1 MCVVFNAGPATI
13 EFESGG
19 GATLSEDNG
28 TVSTCCVKIS
38 GLPAGGLGCDIIVEL
53 QTADVGGANDASK
66 CVYVFVARNIE

>member
-13 EFESGG
+13 EFESGV
-19 GATLSEDNG
+19 ATLSEDNV
-28 TVSTCCVKIS
+28 TVSTCCVEIS

>member
-13 EFESGG
+13 EFESDV
-19 GATLSEDNG
+19 ATLSEDNVA
-28 TVSTCCVKIS
+28 VSTCCVEI